1 MVEVTL
7 VEVKHEE
14 KLSLPEF
21 EIEGK
26 ENIDQYFK
34 LLLAGTPRLRFSIVD
49 KKGNEIYSNLLNV
62 EMR

>member
-7 VEVKHEE
+7 VEIKHEE

-34 LLLAGTPRLRFSIVD
+34 LLLAGTPRLKFSITD
-49 KKGNEIYSNLLNV
+49 KNGKEVHSNLMNV

>member
-1 MVEVTL
+1 MVEATL

-21 EIEGK
+21 DIEGK

-34 LLLAGTPRLRFSIVD
+34 LLLAGTPRLRFSITKG
-49 KKGNEIYSNLLNV
+49 KKELYSNILNV